1 MPFAKNEGA
10 QSNLTPVHN
19 LNPNLEN
26 IETHLCNKNE
36 IGISTFKDV
45 TQVFKKYSFP
55 ISKLRPKSVFH
66 ESLTPGEEFF
76 LGKLENVTEIYSTN
90 F

>member
-1 MPFAKNEGA
+1 MAFEMNGKQLLQYN
-10 QSNLTPVHN
+10 T
-19 LNPNLEN
+19 
-26 IETHLCNKNE
+26 LCNKNE

-76 LGKLENVTEIYSTN
+76 GEN
-90 F
+90 